1 MSETDAIDVVVC
13 ATYTFARRHPKVLG
27 RIGGWAPPVQ
37 LSFVQLGT
45 FAVSITVLVWSW
57 GLWASPL
64 PPLARLLVV
73 AGVPAS
79 LCWAVRRS
87 RVEGRSLVRA
97 GLGLVTL
104 ACQPRGGTVAGRP
117 APSQRCVDWTRH
129 SAWMQPDAVLLD
141 DGDPTGVGS

>member
-1 MSETDAIDVVVC
+1 MSETDAVDVVVC

-73 AGVPAS
+73 AGVPCS

-97 GLGLVTL
+97 GLGFVTL
-104 ACQPRGGTVAGRP
+104 ACQPRGGTVGGRP

-129 SAWMQPDAVLLD
+129 RAWIRPDAVLAD
-141 DGDPTGVGS
+141 AVESTVAS

>member
-1 MSETDAIDVVVC
+1 MSETDAPDVVVC

-45 FAVSITVLVWSW
+45 FAATITILVWSW
-57 GLWASPL
+57 GLWAPWL

-73 AGVPAS
+73 AGVPS
-79 LCWAVRRS
+79 VLCWAVRRS

-97 GLGLVTL
+97 GLGFVTL
-104 ACQPRGGTVAGRP
+104 ACQPRGGTLAGRP
-117 APSQRCVDWTRH
+117 APSQRCVDWSRH
-129 SAWMQPDAVLLD
+129 RAWIQPQAGLVDGTEPAVA
-141 DGDPTGVGS
+141 S